1 MYRCQVIL
9 YAPNCLANIFLVVGC
24 FYTKTLPIVQMTAVF
39 DAPRSWVGDLARDP
53 TSTNFLLDLNDIN
66 LNYLIDFEQSYV
78 TYLIDFEQRLRDLF
92 ERFCENFRVL

>member
-1 MYRCQVIL
+1 MYRCQGIL
-9 YAPNCLANIFLVVGC
+9 YAPNFLANIFLVVGC

-53 TSTNFLLDLNDIN
+53 TSTNFLLDLNDI
-66 LNYLIDFEQSYV
+66 YV

-92 ERFCENFRVL
+92 ERFCENFCVLQLLGQ